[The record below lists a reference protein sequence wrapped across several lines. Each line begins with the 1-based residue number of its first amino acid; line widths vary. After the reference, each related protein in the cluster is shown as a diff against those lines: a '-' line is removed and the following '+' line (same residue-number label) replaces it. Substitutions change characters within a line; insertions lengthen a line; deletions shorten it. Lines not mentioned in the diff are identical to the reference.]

1 MILLQFHNVSFVYP
15 PDRVILN
22 DLNFELQEG
31 EFLVLTGKSGIGK
44 STLLKLIYFREFPTE
59 GFIQFAEYNTAG
71 FRTSDLPF
79 LRRKIG
85 IVFQSFELLKDR
97 SVQDNISFIPEVTG
111 KSSKEIKQ
119 KVNSVLKLV
128 GLSHRRLSMP
138 DELSGGEQQRVA
150 IARAII
156 NDPKLIIAD
165 EPTGNLDPETS
176 AEILELFKR
185 INAMGTAVIFA
196 THNYELFKNFR
207 GRVLKL
213 TEKGISESTTV
224 S

>member
-1 MILLQFHNVSFVYP
+1 MLLQFSNVSFVYP

-22 DLNFELQEG
+22 DINFEINEG
-31 EFLVLTGKSGIGK
+31 EFLVLTGKSGVGK
-44 STLLKLIYFREFPTE
+44 STLLKLIYFREAPTE
-59 GFIQFAEYNTAG
+59 GSIQFAEYNSNS
-71 FRTSDLPF
+71 FRKSALPY

-97 SVQDNISFIPEVTG
+97 NVQDNIAFIPEVTG
-111 KSSKEIKQ
+111 KPSQEIKQ

-128 GLSHRRLSMP
+128 GLTHRRLSMP

-176 AEILELFKR
+176 AEILDLFSK
-185 INAMGTAVIFA
+185 INSLGTAVIFA
-196 THNYELFKNFR
+196 THNYELFKTYK

-213 TEKGISESTTV
+213 TEKGITETDKV

>member
-1 MILLQFHNVSFVYP
+1 MLLQFSNVSFLYP

-22 DLNFELQEG
+22 NINFEIKEG
-31 EFLVLTGKSGIGK
+31 EFIVLTGKSGVGK
-44 STLLKLIYFREFPTE
+44 STLLKLIYFRETPSE
-59 GFIQFAEYNTAG
+59 GYIQFSEYNSAS
-71 FRTSDLPF
+71 FRKSELPY

-97 SVQDNISFIPEVTG
+97 SVQDNIAFIPEVTG
-111 KSSKEIKQ
+111 KSSNETKQ

-128 GLSHRRLSMP
+128 GLTHRRLSMP

-176 AEILELFKR
+176 AEILEIFKK
-185 INAMGTAVIFA
+185 INSMGTAVIFA
-196 THNYELFKNFR
+196 THNYELFKSFR

-213 TEKGISESTTV
+213 TEKGISETNTV

>member
-1 MILLQFHNVSFVYP
+1 MLLQFSHVSFIYP

-22 DLNFELQEG
+22 DISFEINEG
-31 EFLVLTGKSGIGK
+31 EFLVLTGKSGVGK
-44 STLLKLIYFREFPTE
+44 STLLKLIYFRESPTD
-59 GFIQFAEYNTAG
+59 GYIQFAEYNSDS
-71 FRTSDLPF
+71 FRKSDLPY
-79 LRRKIG
+79 LRRNIG

-97 SVQDNISFIPEVTG
+97 SVQDNIAFIPEVTG

-119 KVNSVLKLV
+119 KVSSVLKLV
-128 GLSHRRLSMP
+128 GLSHRRLSFP

-176 AEILELFKR
+176 AEILELFRK
-185 INAMGTAVIFA
+185 INSMGTAVIFA
-196 THNYELFKNFR
+196 THNYELFKTFK

-213 TEKGISESTTV
+213 TEKGITATDSV